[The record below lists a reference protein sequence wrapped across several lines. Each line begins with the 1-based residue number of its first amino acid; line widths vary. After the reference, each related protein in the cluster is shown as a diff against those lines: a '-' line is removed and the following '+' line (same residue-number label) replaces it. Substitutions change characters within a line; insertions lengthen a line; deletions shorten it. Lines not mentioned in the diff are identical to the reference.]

1 MRLVAS
7 WPLRNETICLF
18 NVYIKKAKGQ
28 FVLLA
33 ALLRFQKGSI
43 YRLLLINSCKHAH
56 THTHTHTHAERERE
70 RERESKRERERH
82 EKEEKKRRI
91 GRVWQTI
98 LERWLDVG

>member
-56 THTHTHTHAERERE
+56 THTHTLRERERE
-70 RERESKRERERH
+70 RERERTK
-82 EKEEKKRRI
+82 EKERDMRKKRKKE
-91 GRVWQTI
+91 G
-98 LERWLDVG
+98 LEEFGKPF